1 MPKSTGAHQSEKHE
15 LEHSSSS
22 PIKLDAIDKHIL
34 QVLQRDGKIQ
44 NVELAKEVG
53 LSPSP
58 CLRRVKLLED
68 AGVIKHYVAVLDGT
82 KIGAG
87 LSLFARIWFKTQDA
101 QTINQ
106 FVEDIQGM
114 PEVVECHLM
123 AGECDALIR
132 IVTEDMASYRS
143 FHADYLT
150 QIRSVQSIKT
160 EVPME
165 TVKVTYALPL

>member
-1 MPKSTGAHQSEKHE
+1 MKKSE
-15 LEHSSSS
+15 L
-22 PIKLDAIDKHIL
+22 KLDAIDRRIL
-34 QVLQRDGKIQ
+34 QALQRDGKIQ
-44 NVELAKEVG
+44 NIELAKEVG

-58 CLRRVKLLED
+58 CLRRVKLLEES
-68 AGVIKHYVAVLDGT
+68 GVIKRYVAVLDGS

-101 QTINQ
+101 KTINQ
-106 FVEDIQGM
+106 FVEDIKLM

-132 IVTEDMASYRS
+132 IVTQDLASYRR
-143 FHADYLT
+143 FHADHLT
-150 QIRSVQSIKT
+150 QISSIQSIKT